1 MKKILAAAALAAIIL
16 TSGTA
21 NAYESRGNQCGEY
34 PEFIAADFELYR
46 LADAIR
52 AWMYA
57 HEIAS
62 GPTEDANPF
71 RKD

>member
-1 MKKILAAAALAAIIL
+1 MKRL
-16 TSGTA
+16 
-21 NAYESRGNQCGEY
+21 
-34 PEFIAADFELYR
+34 FAADFELYR
-46 LADAIR
+46 LAGEIR

-57 HEIAS
+57 HEIAA